1 MDVSSVSTTETLQDP
16 DTYPPNRNRFESPTY
31 RLYKRRFVGLVAL
44 VLLNIVAGLSWPW
57 FGPIA
62 NNMTADFDIKL
73 DDVNWLGNIL
83 SCVFLPTSLL
93 VPFLVSKYGIER
105 CCQIGAVAMILS
117 SWIRY
122 AGTAHTLSG
131 SRAYALLIIG
141 QAISAVPMATYQ
153 VIGPKYSE
161 KWFDL
166 KGRTTATMIVSIANP
181 IGGALGQ
188 LISPLVNGTRESIL
202 VLGIISTAAAPLVFC
217 ISNAPPTPPTYAGSR
232 PPQSLLSLLR
242 ALAGK
247 VDASSEA
254 YIRPRSRIDFVL
266 LTMIFGILVAAA
278 NAFSLFTAE
287 IFEPVGY
294 DATISGLLGAC
305 LLLTGIVAAIIAAPL
320 FDRVFTHHLAL
331 TIKILVPPLA
341 VAWFSLIWAVKPKN
355 MGGLFAITALI
366 GTISLTLLPVALELG
381 ADLTKNVEA
390 SSAILWCMGNLLGV
404 IFVLVEQALRASP
417 NASPPL
423 NMRRALIFNAAV
435 ATVAAFI
442 ALPMRGRQDRKRLD
456 ELKLKESASDSGPR
470 GRQVGRPYDR
480 DLDDCIKQVY
490 Q

>member
-1 MDVSSVSTTETLQDP
+1 MVVTSISTVETLQDANT
-16 DTYPPNRNRFESPTY
+16 DSHTGSPTY
-31 RLYKRRFVGLVAL
+31 RLYKRRFVGLVTL
-44 VLLNIVAGLSWPW
+44 VLLNIVAGMSWPCDSRVQ
-57 FGPIA
+57 PYA
-62 NNMTADFDIKL
+62 ER
-73 DDVNWLGNIL
+73 
-83 SCVFLPTSLL
+83 
-93 VPFLVSKYGIER
+93 VSKYGIKF
-105 CCQIGAVAMILS
+105 CCQIGATSLILS

-141 QAISAVPMATYQ
+141 QAISAIAVPIYQ

-166 KGRTTATMIVSIANP
+166 KGRTTATMIVSVANP

-188 LISPLVNGTRESIL
+188 LISPQVNGTRESIL
-202 VLGIISTAAAPLVFC
+202 VLGIISTAATPLAFC

-254 YIRPRSRIDFVL
+254 YIRPRSRIDFVI

-294 DATISGLLGAC
+294 DTTISGLLGAC

-331 TIKILVPPLA
+331 TIKIFLPPLA
-341 VAWFSLIWAVKPKN
+341 GAWLSLIWSVKPEN
-355 MGGLFAITALI
+355 TGGLFAIMTVL
-366 GTISLTLLPVALELG
+366 GTTSLTLLPVALELC
-381 ADLTKNVEA
+381 ADLTNNVEA
-390 SSAILWCMGNLLGV
+390 SSAILWFMSNLLGIV
-404 IFVLVEQALRASP
+404 FVLVHQALRASP

-423 NMRRALIFNAAV
+423 NMHRALIFNGIIAAV
-435 ATVAAFI
+435 AAALAF
-442 ALPMRGRQDRKRLD
+442 PVQGRQDRKRLD
-456 ELKLKESASDSGPR
+456 ELKLRESASSAPSR
-470 GRQVGRPYDR
+470 REK
-480 DLDDCIKQVY
+480 I
-490 Q
+490 